1 MKTTKITKSKSWY
14 WRAYLLTG
22 ALAWVFCIIP
32 TLIAGV
38 IKLPEIATK
47 NAETTLTGSFT
58 VVLIACVYPLY
69 KGLIKLLKSPS
80 APVIMWIVFGVTYL
94 LYKISQETLK
104 AMVVIFFVA
113 AVANTI
119 GAGLFLLAKTFKTK
133 WAFYGQAE
141 NIKQP

>member
-1 MKTTKITKSKSWY
+1 M
-14 WRAYLLTG
+14 TG

-69 KGLIKLLKSPS
+69 KGLIKLLESPS

-94 LYKISQETLK
+94 LYNISHTTLK

-141 NIKQP
+141 NIKQT

>member
-1 MKTTKITKSKSWY
+1 MTF
-14 WRAYLLTG
+14 
-22 ALAWVFCIIP
+22 ALAWAFCIIP

-38 IKLPEIATK
+38 IKLPVIATK

-80 APVIMWIVFGVTYL
+80 APVIMWILFGVTYL
-94 LYKISQETLK
+94 LCKIAQETLK
-104 AMVVIFFVA
+104 AMVLIFFVA

-119 GAGLFLLAKTFKTK
+119 GAALFLVAKMFKMK
-133 WAFYGQAE
+133 WAYYGQVGTV
-141 NIKQP
+141 QQS